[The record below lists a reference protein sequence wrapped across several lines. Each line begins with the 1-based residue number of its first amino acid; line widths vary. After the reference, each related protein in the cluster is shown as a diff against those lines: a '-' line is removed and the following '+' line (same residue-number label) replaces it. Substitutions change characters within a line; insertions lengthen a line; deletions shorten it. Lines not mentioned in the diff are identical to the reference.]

1 MLSTVTQNIKSKL
14 SIGNGNSNGLNEEAV
29 KKLRNISRS
38 DEQLYFEMLD
48 SSVEGITEAQV
59 HERLKEYGLN
69 EIQHEKA
76 PSWFNQLF
84 HAFITPFTGIL
95 VAIALISLITDVII
109 ANPEN

>member
-1 MLSTVTQNIKSKL
+1 
-14 SIGNGNSNGLNEEAV
+14 
-29 KKLRNISRS
+29 
-38 DEQLYFEMLD
+38 
-48 SSVEGITEAQV
+48 VEGITEAQV

-76 PSWFNQLF
+76 PFWFNQLF

-109 ANPEN
+109 ANPENRDYK